1 MTSVRQPMALATSAS
16 LRIEAMKASAEKGRT
31 MPDVPMMEMPPTM
44 PSFGLNV
51 LVASSSPPGTE
62 IVTVS
67 PGLGGR
73 FLAAGLF

>member
-1 MTSVRQPMALATSAS
+1 
-16 LRIEAMKASAEKGRT
+16 MKASAEKGRT
-31 MPDVPMMEMPPTM
+31 MPDVPMMEMPPMM

-62 IVTVS
+62 IVTIS

-73 FLAAGLF
+73 F